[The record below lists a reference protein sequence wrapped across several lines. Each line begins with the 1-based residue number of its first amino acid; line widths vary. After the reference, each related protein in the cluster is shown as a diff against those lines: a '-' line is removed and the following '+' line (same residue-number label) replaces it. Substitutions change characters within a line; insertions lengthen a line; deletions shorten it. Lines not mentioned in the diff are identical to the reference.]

1 MNDAVAEIL
10 IVEDE
15 EAIAENIRSILEL
28 GRFGARVAHGSAEAW
43 GRIEERRPDLVLLD
57 INLGEERDGIEVA
70 REMQQRCQLPVVYLT
85 AYSDDEYLERARA
98 TAPVGFVVKPFEA
111 RQLLTMVKVALG
123 SGAREQAMRS
133 EAERLAAALRAGG
146 DAVLFSSEGGALVD
160 WNRAAAE
167 WFGLEPAP
175 DGARQFLED
184 VCALTS
190 DAGADVIAGLFG
202 EVFAKPDGLVAGRG
216 RIRTAGGA
224 REVLYSACGRTN
236 ERGLRELVLSLRAVA
251 TEGERPGAE
260 GGDAANALVLVT
272 RRGTL
277 ARLEDLRAAQ
287 RSDAR
292 AVLVVLT
299 HFFLLQQRYGDE
311 AAAAI
316 VATYAAWL
324 EKLVAGAGAVHPWPE
339 AGFLVTG
346 GAGRDTRWLQS
357 LAGRLDRT
365 PLRYEISSPTRS
377 GIVLVSASA
386 KVVDCGRPAT
396 PEELA
401 FQLDAIVNAEAQRVE
416 AA

>member
-1 MNDAVAEIL
+1 MNDTVAEIL

-28 GRFGARVAHGSAEAW
+28 GRFGARIAHGSAEAW
-43 GRIEERRPDLVLLD
+43 GRIQERRPDLVLLD

-70 REMQQRCQLPVVYLT
+70 REMQQRCQLPVVFLT

-167 WFGLEPAP
+167 WFGLEAAP
-175 DGARQFLED
+175 GERRFLED
-184 VCALTS
+184 VCVLTS
-190 DAGADVIAGLFG
+190 EAGADVIALLFG
-202 EVFAKPDGLVAGRG
+202 EVFAKPEGLVAGRG
-216 RIRTAGGA
+216 RIRTAAGA
-224 REVLYSACGRTN
+224 REVMYSACGRTN
-236 ERGLRELVLSLRAVA
+236 ERGLRELVLSLRAVV
-251 TEGERPGAE
+251 TEGRPEAGE
-260 GGDAANALVLVT
+260 SGGGEAISPAQVM
-272 RRGTL
+272 RQGTL
-277 ARLEDLRAAQ
+277 ERLEDLRSAQ
-287 RSDAR
+287 RNDAR
-292 AVLVVLT
+292 AVLLVLT
-299 HFFLLQQRYGDE
+299 HFFLLRQRYGGE
-311 AAAAI
+311 SSAAM
-316 VATYAAWL
+316 VASYATWL
-324 EKLVAGAGAVHPWPE
+324 EKLVAGAGSVHRWPE

-346 GAGRDTRWLQS
+346 GDARWLQS

-396 PEELA
+396 IEELA

>member
-1 MNDAVAEIL
+1 MSDTLAEIL

-28 GRFGARVAHGSAEAW
+28 GRFGARIAHGSAEAW

-70 REMQQRCQLPVVYLT
+70 REMQQRCQLPVVFLT

-111 RQLLTMVKVALG
+111 RQLLTMVKVALE

-167 WFGLEPAP
+167 WFGLEAAP
-175 DGARQFLED
+175 GGARRFLED

-190 DAGADVIAGLFG
+190 EAGADVIAGLFG
-202 EVFAKPDGLVAGRG
+202 EVFAKPEGLVAGRG
-216 RIRTAGGA
+216 RIRAAAGA
-224 REVLYSACGRTN
+224 RDVLYSACGRPN
-236 ERGLRELVLSLRAVA
+236 ERGLRELVLSLRPV
-251 TEGERPGAE
+251 GAE
-260 GGDAANALVLVT
+260 GGRPPAAGGGGEASSPAQVM
-272 RRGTL
+272 RRGTIE
-277 ARLEDLRAAQ
+277 RLEDLRAARRQ
-287 RSDAR
+287 DAR
-292 AVLVVLT
+292 AALVVLT
-299 HFFLLQQRYGDE
+299 HFFLLRQRYGAE
-311 AAAAI
+311 SSGAM
-316 VATYAAWL
+316 VASYAAWL
-324 EKLVAGAGAVHPWPE
+324 EKLVAGAGSVYCWPE

-346 GAGRDTRWLQS
+346 GDSRWLQS

-396 PEELA
+396 LEELA
-401 FQLDAIVNAEAQRVE
+401 FQLDAIVNAEAQQVE